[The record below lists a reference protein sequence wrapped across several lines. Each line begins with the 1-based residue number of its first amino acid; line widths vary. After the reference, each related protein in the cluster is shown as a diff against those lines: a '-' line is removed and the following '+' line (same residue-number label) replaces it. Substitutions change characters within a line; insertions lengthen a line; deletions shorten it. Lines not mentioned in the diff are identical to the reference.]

1 MSTPADHTPRPPAA
15 AAADG
20 QTAPTAPRATARTAH
35 LRTSDLRE
43 AARLAV
49 AATEGVIGI
58 TEGMHQSVLR
68 TLGAPEGVAR
78 GRTAGLTGFVY
89 RRVRGVTALVGR
101 GLDAALAALLPLLP
115 SDDSAEVESS
125 ERAAVLSALNG
136 VLGDRLAAQGSTLA
150 LPMRLKFAGQPLA
163 LDAPDALAAQ
173 VGAGATETL
182 FVLVHGLCMGDAQW
196 QRAGTDHGAS
206 LAAALD
212 GTAVYLHYNT
222 GLHIS
227 DNGAAFAHRLEQLLA
242 AWPRPVRALV
252 LVGHSMGGLV
262 MRSALQ
268 AAQAGGLQWPQRLRA
283 MAFLGT
289 PHHGAPLERAG
300 HGVDLLL
307 GASPWTAPLRRLG
320 EVRSAGITDLRYG
333 ALLSSDWQGLDRFA
347 SSPDRRTPVPLPSHV
362 ACFAVAGTLSARRS
376 QLAERLL
383 SDGLVPLASALG
395 EHPQP
400 RRHLRFPRAHQ
411 FIAWRTG
418 HLELLASAAVGAQ
431 LQQWLGDVLRGGAPR
446 SAIDT

>member
-1 MSTPADHTPRPPAA
+1 MNPTGPSSTGADAA
-15 AAADG
+15 APAGPNAARRG
-20 QTAPTAPRATARTAH
+20 VH
-35 LRTSDLRE
+35 LRPSDLRE

-49 AATEGVIGI
+49 AATESVIGI

-68 TLGAPEGVAR
+68 ALGAPEGVAR
-78 GRTAGLTGFVY
+78 SRTAGLTGFVY
-89 RRVRGVTALVGR
+89 RRVRGITAGVGR
-101 GLDAALAALLPLLP
+101 GLDAALAALLQLLP
-115 SDDSAEVESS
+115 SDDVAEAESP

-136 VLGDRLAAQGSTLA
+136 VLGDRLAAQGSALA
-150 LPMRLKFAGQPLA
+150 IPMQLRRAGQPLA

-173 VGAGATETL
+173 MGAGATGTL

-196 QRAGTDHGAS
+196 RRSGTDHGVS
-206 LAAALD
+206 LAAALG

-227 DNGAAFAHRLEQLLA
+227 DNGGAFAVRLEQLLG

-252 LVGHSMGGLV
+252 LIGHSMGGLV

-268 AAQAGGLQWPQRLRA
+268 AAQARGLQWPKRLRA
-283 MAFLGT
+283 MVFLGT

-307 GASPWTAPLRRLG
+307 AASPWTAPLKRLG

-333 ALLSSDWQGLDRFA
+333 ALLASDWQGADRFA

-362 ACFAVAGTLSARRS
+362 ACFTVAGTLSARRS
-376 QLAERLL
+376 LLAERLL
-383 SDGLVPLASALG
+383 GDGLVPLASALG

-400 RRHLRFPRAHQ
+400 RRHLRFPKAHQ

-418 HLELLASAAVGAQ
+418 HLELLASTAVRVQ
-431 LQQWLGDVLRGGAPR
+431 LQQWLGDVLREGAPR
-446 SAIDT
+446 PVDDA